1 MNLDCV
7 FDSFEFNDELL
18 LIEMDRMEKT
28 PMSIKEKM
36 KKSGLIKREKEN
48 VDNYINKGVDA
59 VVLDVE
65 LFKNSLSSFMGL
77 FKTALRK
84 EKDEVVFSVIDNFG
98 HQSIVIKAILKSQNE
113 KYIAK
118 VLEKGKFSEDIE
130 VLFLKNG
137 YKEFADKLL
146 ERRRLE
152 FVSQVVIVE
161 KAPIEA
167 VGKLIKRRDINLR
180 ALLNKVLELKSQY
193 LLEILLDSYI
203 FLSSAHRMY
212 IIQNYDE
219 ECIVKLIE
227 KYGKR
232 LEDDLESKFI
242 ERNATKQQIDK
253 IIERGF
259 KNVLVLLLNF
269 KQIGTLVQVCV
280 LENKYMERKVLRAIL
295 ERGYLVSGM
304 ARFIYS
310 TGDFGLQAIIERH
323 FIGELKFKK

>member
-1 MNLDCV
+1 MNLDYV

-18 LIEMDRMEKT
+18 LIEMERMEKT

-59 VVLDVE
+59 VVLDLE

-77 FKTALRK
+77 FNSALRK
-84 EKDEVVFSVIDNFG
+84 EKDEVVFSVIDNLG
-98 HQSIVIKAILKSQNE
+98 HVTVVVKAILKSKNE

-146 ERRRLE
+146 ERRRLDII
-152 FVSQVVIVE
+152 SQEAIVE
-161 KAPIEA
+161 NAPVEA
-167 VGKLIKRRDINLR
+167 VGKLIKRRDTDLR
-180 ALLNKVLELKSQY
+180 ALLNKVLELKSLY
-193 LLEILLDSYI
+193 LLEVLLDSYI
-203 FLSSAHRMY
+203 FLSCAHRMY

-232 LEDDLESKFI
+232 LEDDLEDKFI
-242 ERNATKQQIDK
+242 ERSAMKQQLDK

-259 KNVLVLLLNF
+259 NNVLVLLLNF
-269 KQIGTLVQVCV
+269 KQIGTLVQACV
-280 LENKYMERKVLRAIL
+280 LENKYMERKVLKAIL
-295 ERGYLVSGM
+295 KRGYLVSGM
-304 ARFIYS
+304 APFIYS
-310 TGDFGLQAIIERH
+310 SGDFELQAIIERN
-323 FIGELKFKK
+323 FKDELKFEK